1 MRRGIQK
8 LTAERERKE
17 QSMSF
22 LTILDSIFF
31 KPLQLLFEVIYT
43 LANRIIGNPGASIVV
58 LSLLMNF
65 LVLPLYKRADAMQE
79 EEKAMERKL
88 RDGVNHI
95 KKTFKGDEKM
105 MMLQTYYRQNHYKPT
120 YVLRSA
126 VSLLLEIPFFIAA
139 YRFLSGLQLLQG
151 ASFGPISD
159 LGKPDG
165 LLTVAGIT
173 VNVLPVIMTAVNLV
187 SCVIFTK
194 GSPLKTKIQL
204 YAMALFFLVF
214 LYTSPAGLV
223 FYWTLNNVFSLV
235 KTIFYKLKHSRM
247 ILCIMAS
254 AAGLFVAG
262 YGIYLMRETTV
273 RTVIL
278 LVGCGVLLQL
288 PLAWSLLKKRLPLKL
303 SGEQGTGNQKLF
315 FTGAALLAVLTG
327 ILIPSAVIA
336 SSPQEFVDLGLFRDP
351 VWYIV
356 SSFSLALGT
365 FVVWAGVFYR
375 LAKPQTRALFD
386 RGIWVLCG
394 IFTADY
400 MFFGKNPGT
409 LSQSLKFESALV
421 YTTGQQL
428 LNLAVLT
435 AVAVTL
441 IVTFRLLKKHAT
453 QVLAICL
460 AALIGMSGYNMIK
473 INGGIADLRNQAAS
487 GDSQPHFKLS
497 RTGKNVIVL
506 MLDRGMNEYVPYM
519 FREKPELQEQF
530 AGFTYYRDVLSFGAF
545 TNFGTPA
552 LLGGYEYTPDEI
564 NRRDTESL
572 VSKQNEALKVMPVLF
587 SRNQFEVTVC
597 DPVYANYTW
606 IPDLSI
612 YDDYPEIN
620 RYITK
625 GKFTDVEYKRSLI
638 QTNDRNFFLYGLMK
652 AAPLCLR
659 ETIYD
664 DGNYIQARNSAGVSR
679 VQQTVRSR
687 YASEG
692 LSNTFMEPY
701 NVLLNLS
708 TMSEIVDSEINT
720 FLLMTNDTTHE
731 PMMLQEPDYTP
742 QPFVDNREYEKAH
755 GDRFT
760 LNGRTLRMENE
771 VQYIHYQSNMAA
783 MLQLGKW
790 FDWMRQNG
798 VWDNTRI
805 ILVADHG
812 RELRQLDDLILEDG
826 TDIERYYPLLMVKD
840 FGSNAEFTTSD
851 EFMTNGDVPT
861 LAMKDLIEDPVNPFT
876 GNPINS
882 DKKNGTLYVFGSD
895 AWNTGSNNG
904 NTFRPGRWYAV
915 SGSMLDRKAWRRA
928 GENSVLP
935 GGETPT
941 GTAESTPES
950 TPGSTPESI
959 PESTP
964 ERTPET

>member
-1 MRRGIQK
+1 
-8 LTAERERKE
+8 
-17 QSMSF
+17 MSL
-22 LTILDSIFF
+22 LTILDSVFF
-31 KPLQLLFEVIYT
+31 KPLQLLFEIIYT
-43 LANRIIGNPGASIVV
+43 LANRIIGNPGASIIV

-88 RDGVNHI
+88 RDGVEHI

-139 YRFLSGLQLLQG
+139 YRFLSGLELLRG
-151 ASFGPISD
+151 ASFGPIAD

-173 VNVLPVIMTAVNLV
+173 VNILPVIMTAVNLV

-235 KTIFYKLKHSRM
+235 KTIFYKLKHSRL

-254 AAGLFVAG
+254 AAGLFVG
-262 YGIYLMRETTV
+262 GSGVVLMRETTV

-278 LVGCGVLLQL
+278 LIGCGVLLQL
-288 PLAWSLLKKRLPLKL
+288 PLAYELLKDRLPIRKD
-303 SGEQGTGNQKLF
+303 GMQETGNQKLF
-315 FTGAALLAVLTG
+315 FIGACLLAVLTG

-351 VWYIV
+351 FWYVV

-375 LAKPQTRALFD
+375 LAKPQTRVLFD
-386 RGIWVLCG
+386 KGVWVLCG
-394 IFTADY
+394 VFTVDY

-409 LSQSLKFESALV
+409 LSQSLKFEGALTYSA
-421 YTTGQQL
+421 GQQL

-435 AVAVTL
+435 AVAVAM
-441 IVTFRLLKKHAT
+441 IVAFRFLKKHAT
-453 QVLAICL
+453 QALAICL
-460 AALIGMSGYNMIK
+460 AALIGMSGYNMVK
-473 INGGIADLRNQAAS
+473 INGEVTNLKKQS
-487 GDSQPHFKLS
+487 GTSDDMPHFTLS
-497 RTGKNVIVL
+497 KTGKNVIVL

-552 LLGGYEYTPDEI
+552 LLGGYEYTPDMI

-587 SRNQFEVTVC
+587 SRNRFEVTVC
-597 DPVYANYTW
+597 DPVYANYSW

-612 YDDYPEIN
+612 YDDYPEIK
-620 RYITK
+620 RHITK
-625 GKFTDVEYKRSLI
+625 GKFTDKDFKRSLMEA
-638 QTNDRNFFLYGLMK
+638 NDRNFFLYGLMK

-664 DGNYIQARNSAGVSR
+664 GGNYIRTRNTANVNR
-679 VQQTVRSR
+679 VQQTVKDL
-687 YASEG
+687 YTSEG

-701 NVLLNLS
+701 QVLVNLT
-708 TMSEIVDSEINT
+708 TMSEIVDEEVNT

-731 PMMLQEPDYTP
+731 PMMLQAPDYTP
-742 QPFVDNREYEKAH
+742 QPYVDNREYESTHA
-755 GDRFT
+755 DRFT
-760 LNGRTLRMENE
+760 LNGKTLRMENE

-783 MLQLGKW
+783 MIQLGNW
-790 FDWMRQNG
+790 FDWMRENG

-840 FGSNAEFTTSD
+840 FGSNDAFITSN
-851 EFMTNGDVPT
+851 EFMTNADVPT
-861 LAMKDLIEDPVNPFT
+861 LAMKGLIEDPVNPFT
-876 GNPINS
+876 GGRINS
-882 DKKNGTLYVFGSD
+882 NRKYGTLYVFGSD

-904 NTFRPGRWYAV
+904 NTFRPGKWYAV
-915 SGSMLDRKAWRRA
+915 TGSMLDRNAWRNA
-928 GENSVLP
+928 GENAILP
-935 GGETPT
+935 WSGSQPGTEGSASETGYETDPET
-941 GTAESTPES
+941 TPES
-950 TPGSTPESI
+950 SRP
-959 PESTP
+959 
-964 ERTPET
+964 